1 MKMKKGITLQFVP
14 LHEISNLDS
23 PNKIKKILKIVKTN
37 KIALLEG
44 RLKIEEQ
51 AMLIQKTM
59 EQINTN
65 FKGIEIATIEGKEE
79 KDLISIMKRQLA
91 KILLGDK
98 FGLTIVGP
106 ASVVKDIKKDPNKI
120 ELFMNQ

>member
-1 MKMKKGITLQFVP
+1 MKKGITLQFVP

-59 EQINTN
+59 EQINAN

-79 KDLISIMKRQLA
+79 KDLISIMKKQLA
-91 KILLGDK
+91 KMLLGDK

>member
-1 MKMKKGITLQFVP
+1 MKKGITLQFVP

-59 EQINTN
+59 EQISTN
-65 FKGIEIATIEGKEE
+65 FKGIEIATIEGKQEN
-79 KDLISIMKRQLA
+79 DLISIYKF
-91 KILLGDK
+91 IL
-98 FGLTIVGP
+98 V
-106 ASVVKDIKKDPNKI
+106 
-120 ELFMNQ
+120 LFLLNISSI

>member
-1 MKMKKGITLQFVP
+1 MKKGITLQFVP